1 MDGSFLCPA
10 KYTEHRSSTR
20 KYTAKPSSLKRKKTI
35 NGYGSPPDPT
45 TPELLHPPRVVRI
58 SVTDPDATDSS
69 SDEEGEFFGRQR
81 VKRYV
86 SEINIEPGFN
96 EVRAAAISSEIG
108 KPAREVRPAAAVQ
121 SGERKFRGVRRRP
134 WGKWAAEIRDPAKRV
149 RLWLGTYDTAEEA
162 AMVYDNAAIKLRGP
176 DAQTNF
182 VNPREKD
189 EEVEINRPEVKVS
202 STSGYDSGDESHN
215 NNLASPTSVLRF
227 RTQQSASESSEPEN
241 YKPNPST
248 PVSSPSIEPE
258 EPMSLLLAEPV
269 GEEEATAGLQFLQEC
284 EGENSS
290 SNLYSCSDEYFL
302 SPQLSFLEDCS
313 SSSSSFIADDF
324 FNFTA
329 CCSSATDSSL
339 PTGEDASIVASGTA
353 LLKQSFSGG
362 GFCVDDDIFLQDVP
376 KDMIVGSAAA
386 SVFQENNDDD
396 YFQDIGDLFF
406 SEPLV
411 AL

>member
-20 KYTAKPSSLKRKKTI
+20 KYTAKPASLKRKKANS
-35 NGYGSPPDPT
+35 NGSGSVPDPT

-96 EVRAAAISSEIG
+96 EVRAAVEVG
-108 KPAREVRPAAAVQ
+108 KPAREVRPPAAAAVAVQ
-121 SGERKFRGVRRRP
+121 GGERKFRGVRRRP

-176 DAQTNF
+176 DALTNF
-182 VNPREKD
+182 VNPA
-189 EEVEINRPEVKVS
+189 VKVEETEEDKHQS
-202 STSGYDSGDESHN
+202 SGYDSGDESHN
-215 NNLASPTSVLRF
+215 NNIASPTSVLRF
-227 RTQQSASESSEPEN
+227 RSQSASESSEPEN
-241 YKPNPST
+241 NKPIPPT
-248 PVSSPSIEPE
+248 PISIEPE

-269 GEEEATAGLQFLQEC
+269 GEDEATAGLQFLQEC
-284 EGENSS
+284 EGENSGGG
-290 SNLYSCSDEYFL
+290 NLYSCSDDYFDEYLL
-302 SPQLSFLEDCS
+302 SPELSFLEDS
-313 SSSSSFIADDF
+313 SSSSPFVADDF

-329 CCSSATDSSL
+329 CCSSP
-339 PTGEDASIVASGTA
+339 PTNEIVASGTA
-353 LLKQSFSGG
+353 LLKQSFSDG
-362 GFCVDDDIFLQDVP
+362 GFCDGDIFLPDITQ
-376 KDMIVGSAAA
+376 DMIVGSAAA
-386 SVFQENNDDD
+386 AAASAFQENNDDD

-411 AL
+411 SL

>member
-1 MDGSFLCPA
+1 M
-10 KYTEHRSSTR
+10 
-20 KYTAKPSSLKRKKTI
+20 
-35 NGYGSPPDPT
+35 
-45 TPELLHPPRVVRI
+45 
-58 SVTDPDATDSS
+58 TDPDATDSS

-96 EVRAAAISSEIG
+96 EIG
-108 KPAREVRPAAAVQ
+108 KPAREVRPAAAAVQ

-227 RTQQSASESSEPEN
+227 RTQQSASESSEPES

-290 SNLYSCSDEYFL
+290 SNLYSLSDEYFL
-302 SPQLSFLEDCS
+302 SPELSFLEDCS

-339 PTGEDASIVASGTA
+339 PTGENASIVASGTA

-362 GFCVDDDIFLQDVP
+362 GFCVDDDIFLPDVP
-376 KDMIVGSAAA
+376 NDMIVGSAAA

>member
-20 KYTAKPSSLKRKKTI
+20 KYTAKPSSLKRKKT
-35 NGYGSPPDPT
+35 T

-58 SVTDPDATDSS
+58 SMTDPDATDSS

-96 EVRAAAISSEIG
+96 EVRAAAVSSEIG
-108 KPAREVRPAAAVQ
+108 KPAREVRPAAAAVQ

-227 RTQQSASESSEPEN
+227 RTQQF
-241 YKPNPST
+241 
-248 PVSSPSIEPE
+248 SSPSIEPE

-290 SNLYSCSDEYFL
+290 SNLYSLSDEYFL
-302 SPQLSFLEDCS
+302 SPELSFLEDCS

-339 PTGEDASIVASGTA
+339 PTGENASIVASGTA

-362 GFCVDDDIFLQDVP
+362 GFCVDDDIFLPDVP
-376 KDMIVGSAAA
+376 NDMIVGSAAA